1 MDCHTIKAGQKI
13 DVSAFEKASMAN
25 LQIDPSWLRYRSTFF
40 NHIFSG
46 GYSSGYYSYIWS
58 EILDSDAFDAFK
70 QKGLFDAAT
79 ATSFRKNILE
89 TGGSEDPMT
98 LYVRFRGAE
107 PQLEPLLRKRG
118 LK

>member
-1 MDCHTIKAGQKI
+1 
-13 DVSAFEKASMAN
+13 
-25 LQIDPSWLRYRSTFF
+25 
-40 NHIFSG
+40 
-46 GYSSGYYSYIWS
+46 
-58 EILDSDAFDAFK
+58 
-70 QKGLFDAAT
+70 LFDAAT